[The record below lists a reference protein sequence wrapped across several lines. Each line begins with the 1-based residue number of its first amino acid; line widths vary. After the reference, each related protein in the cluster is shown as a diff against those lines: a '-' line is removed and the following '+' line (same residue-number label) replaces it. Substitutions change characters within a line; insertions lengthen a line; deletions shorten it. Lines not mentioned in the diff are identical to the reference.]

1 MDVAPHQVV
10 GISAALIPFLE
21 HDDANRAL
29 MGSNMMAQ
37 AVPLVRPEIPLVSTG
52 MEYHAALDSGQV
64 VVAEADGE
72 VTSVTGNTIIVKER
86 GGGRTIRAAQVP
98 AFQSK
103 HLYRPA
109 PCGCEGSKDQ
119 EGRHH
124 CRLVIHRKWTAG
136 SWSEC
141 GCRCSFHGKVAT
153 SKMPS

>member
-29 MGSNMMAQ
+29 MGSNMQAQ

-72 VTSVTGNTIIVKER
+72 ITSVTGNTITVKER
-86 GGGRTIRAAQVP
+86 GGMHTYQLRKYQRSNQSTCIDQRPAGANHEGAWSRAAQHGIRSILLRQV
-98 AFQSK
+98 FQR
-103 HLYRPA
+103 YR
-109 PCGCEGSKDQ
+109 
-119 EGRHH
+119 
-124 CRLVIHRKWTAG
+124 
-136 SWSEC
+136 
-141 GCRCSFHGKVAT
+141 
-153 SKMPS
+153 